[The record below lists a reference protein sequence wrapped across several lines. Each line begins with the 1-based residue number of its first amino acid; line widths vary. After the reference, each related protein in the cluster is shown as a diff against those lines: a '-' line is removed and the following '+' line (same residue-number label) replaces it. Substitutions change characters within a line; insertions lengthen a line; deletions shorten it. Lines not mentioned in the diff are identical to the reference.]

1 MADIPVI
8 PFAFANSLSC
18 ATVILLKSCDADSVF
33 GATAFLAAGFAAA
46 FGAAGLAL
54 AAGFEAAFAAAA
66 FFAPE
71 AKILSIWIS
80 VKAWRWPFLTLYPL
94 RRFFLKTITLSPLR
108 CFKTL
113 APT

>member
-46 FGAAGLAL
+46 FGSSGL
-54 AAGFEAAFAAAA
+54 
-66 FFAPE
+66 
-71 AKILSIWIS
+71 
-80 VKAWRWPFLTLYPL
+80 
-94 RRFFLKTITLSPLR
+94 
-108 CFKTL
+108 
-113 APT
+113 

>member
-33 GATAFLAAGFAAA
+33 GATAFFAAGFAAA

-54 AAGFEAAFAAAA
+54 AAGFEAA

-94 RRFFLKTITLSPLR
+94 RRFFLKTITH
-108 CFKTL
+108 
-113 APT
+113 